1 MWYDTITHV
10 LFWGGRDISIAFELF
25 SAPGNTSIDN
35 VILVKAYTIPDG
47 NLLSDSDLDS
57 LRKDIDL
64 HLFKWYVPRDNSNP
78 WEFITNDY
86 E

>member
-1 MWYDTITHV
+1 MHMF
-10 LFWGGRDISIAFELF
+10 FWGGRDTWVVFELF

-35 VILVKAYTIPDG
+35 VILVNAYTAPDKVP
-47 NLLSDSDLDS
+47 LSYSDLAS

-64 HLFKWYVPRDNSNP
+64 HLIKWYVPRDNSNP